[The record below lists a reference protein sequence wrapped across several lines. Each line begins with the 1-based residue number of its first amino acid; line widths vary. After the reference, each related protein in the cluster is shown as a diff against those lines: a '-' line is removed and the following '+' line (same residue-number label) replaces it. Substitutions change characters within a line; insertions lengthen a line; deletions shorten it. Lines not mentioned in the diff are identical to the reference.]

1 MSRDNWERLVAA
13 VVKRE
18 QIWQLCHAPS
28 RSPSISTISSDTDS
42 DFSGPILSFQDLSV
56 SLPSPVLRTDPS
68 SFPQEIN
75 EALERAAIFRYEC
88 AEVGKH
94 VERLWQMLRSVND
107 IAVSSSF
114 YDRPFIL
121 IATEVSRCL
130 QKSLTLVKKCRHNN
144 LLIRV
149 VTRVSTQDFRKLVYL
164 LDSSTADMKWLLSI
178 YEAGGAHGGIVL
190 TLPPIASNDPM
201 ISWVWS
207 FISSL
212 YMGQLQDK
220 IEAANELALLAK
232 DNDRN
237 KQIIVEEG
245 GISPLVKLLKD
256 GSSTEAQIAAA
267 AALSTLANDAERV
280 RAIVDEIEVPSIVI
294 VLRGSPMK
302 VQIRVANLVAKMAEH
317 CPLALEDFGRVL
329 IRSLLKLLSFELL
342 MDDPELIYGN
352 QSTHSVVQTEKNN
365 DMEDEKPEEKVGLK
379 ISCAKA
385 LWMLAKGSV
394 PNCRRITETE
404 GLLCLAKLVETEEG
418 DLQYY
423 CVMTI
428 MEITAALESNDDFS
442 KAKCSSVAKAAVDQ
456 LLRVIKDCDD
466 PRLRI
471 AAIRAIG
478 SLARAFPA
486 RETRVLGSLVEQL
499 SHGNQDVAIEAAVSL
514 GKFANPENFLCVEH
528 SKSIIGFKGVPPLM
542 RLLRG
547 DEKAHLHGF
556 ILICYLA
563 IHAGKSDDLERAG
576 VVNAFAGV
584 DRVFVAQHPQLKELI
599 APALYH
605 LTSVCR

>member
-1 MSRDNWERLVAA
+1 
-13 VVKRE
+13 
-18 QIWQLCHAPS
+18 
-28 RSPSISTISSDTDS
+28 
-42 DFSGPILSFQDLSV
+42 
-56 SLPSPVLRTDPS
+56 
-68 SFPQEIN
+68 
-75 EALERAAIFRYEC
+75 
-88 AEVGKH
+88 
-94 VERLWQMLRSVND
+94 MLRSVND

-178 YEAGGAHGGIVL
+178 YEAGGAHG
-190 TLPPIASNDPM
+190 
-201 ISWVWS
+201 
-207 FISSL
+207 
-212 YMGQLQDK
+212 DK